1 MKYFFLF
8 FFATNI
14 FAFNWKE
21 VTQNNEEIY
30 YIDIVSIKK
39 SKEMV
44 YYWQLSDRYEKK
56 IIEGIAFMSHVSYYM
71 TDCDMGKTKTLSL
84 TFYKDK
90 MAGGGAV
97 YTMTIESPSWSYD
110 VPGSTGAASS
120 EYACNFIK

>member
-1 MKYFFLF
+1 MRYFFLF
-8 FFATNI
+8 FFAANI
-14 FAFNWKE
+14 FATNWKE
-21 VTQNNEEIY
+21 AAFSDTGTVY
-30 YIDIVSIKK
+30 VDIDSIKK

-44 YYWQLSDRYEKK
+44 YYWQLSDCYEKK